1 MKEALRLV
9 LGGLPSLAAL
19 AVPAHSAEAPQTVF
33 VGTYT
38 DKESRGIYRFRFD
51 DAKGVLTPD
60 GLAAETESPSFL
72 TSDPQGRLLFA
83 VNETDPAGGVSAFAV
98 AAQTG
103 ALTLLNREAS
113 GGGSPCHLTLD
124 HTGRFLFIANY
135 GGSIAVL
142 PVAPDGRLSP
152 VATRIAPEG
161 RGPKPNQDGSHVHGV
176 YMGPK
181 NRLLLVPDLGI
192 DKVLLFRFDEQSGR
206 LTAGEPPAAGL
217 APGAG
222 PRHLALSP
230 DNRFVYVVNENDSTV
245 TTFTF
250 DAERGRLDTRGTVST
265 LPDGFS
271 GQNTTAE
278 ITVHPSGRFVYAS
291 NRGHDSI
298 AVFAVDATTGAL
310 RRVDVVAVGGRE
322 PRHFVIAPSG
332 RWLLAAHQKSDTI
345 AVFRLDAATGRL
357 TPSGAPVKAP
367 RPVDIFFLPRS
378 R

>member
-1 MKEALRLV
+1 MRQTLRPV
-9 LGGLPSLAAL
+9 LGAFLAFASL
-19 AVPAHSAEAPQTVF
+19 AVPARPAEAPQTVF

-51 DAKGVLTPD
+51 DAQGLLTPD

-72 TSDPQGRLLFA
+72 TSDPKGRFLFA
-83 VNETDPAGGVSAFAV
+83 VNEADPAGGVSAFAI
-98 AAQTG
+98 APQTA
-103 ALTLLNREAS
+103 ALTFINKEAS
-113 GGGSPCHLTLD
+113 GGGSPCHLALD
-124 HTGRFLFIANY
+124 NTGRFLFIANY

-142 PVAPDGRLSP
+142 PVASDGRLSP
-152 VATRIAPEG
+152 AATRIAPEG

-176 YMGPK
+176 YVASQ

-192 DKVLLFRFDEQSGR
+192 DKVLLFRFDERSGR
-206 LTAGEPPAAGL
+206 LTAGDPPSGSL

-245 TTFTF
+245 TTFAF
-250 DAERGRLDTRGTVST
+250 DAERGRLETRGTVST
-265 LPDGFS
+265 LPDGFP

-278 ITVHPSGRFVYAS
+278 IAVHPAGRFLYAS

-298 AVFAVDATTGAL
+298 AVFAIDAATGAL
-310 RRVDVVAVGGRE
+310 RRVDVVPVGGRE
-322 PRHFVIAPSG
+322 PRHFAIAPSG

-345 AVFRLDAATGRL
+345 AVFRLNPATGRL

-367 RPVDIFFLPRS
+367 RPVDIFFLPR
-378 R
+378 